1 MQAELPK
8 VATKYEVNE
17 MKREIKNRIGLLSIL
32 LVAGLLMASI
42 GTALGVGEVFQGT
55 PKSIMAEGTMNA
67 DGSTQV
73 TIYEDGKVI
82 KSFTLPEGEE
92 YTLQTPGGAIHMGGE
107 PTEEMK
113 EEQAKHETE
122 MDKAI
127 KIAKKDSRVTE
138 LIGGT
143 AYEITG
149 GMASG
154 TTDGEID
161 TVILTLEVEG
171 KYYKVTIDLNNETV
185 KSVEEQTSSR
195 TEGFVSY

>member
-1 MQAELPK
+1 MK
-8 VATKYEVNE
+8 SE
-17 MKREIKNRIGLLSIL
+17 MKNRIVVLSIL

-55 PKSIMAEGTMNA
+55 QKSIMAEGTMNA

-92 YTLQTPGGAIHMGGE
+92 YTLQTPGGEIHMGGK

-127 KIAKKDSRVTE
+127 EIAKKDSRVTE

-185 KSVEEQTSSR
+185 KSVEEQTSGR
-195 TEGFVSY
+195 TEGFVSH

>member
-1 MQAELPK
+1 ME
-8 VATKYEVNE
+8 
-17 MKREIKNRIGLLSIL
+17 KRMKNRVALLGIL
-32 LVAGLLMASI
+32 LIAGMLMAGI
-42 GTALGVGEVFQGT
+42 GTALGAGEIFQGT
-55 PKSIMAEGTMNA
+55 PKSIMAEGTINA

-92 YTLQTPGGAIHMGGE
+92 YTLQTPGGGEIHMGSK

-127 KIAKKDSRVTE
+127 EIAKKDSRVQE

-143 AYEITG
+143 AYEIITG
-149 GMASG
+149 GIAS
-154 TTDGEID
+154 DGEID
-161 TVILTLEVEG
+161 TAILTLEVEG
-171 KYYKVTIDLNNETV
+171 KYYKVTIDLDGETV

-195 TEGFVSY
+195 TEVYVSH